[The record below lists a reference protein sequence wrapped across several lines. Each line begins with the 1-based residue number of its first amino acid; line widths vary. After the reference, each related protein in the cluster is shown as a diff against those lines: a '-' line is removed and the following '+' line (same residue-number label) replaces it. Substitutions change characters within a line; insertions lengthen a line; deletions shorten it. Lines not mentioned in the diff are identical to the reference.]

1 MENPSSP
8 PENVPDTSDAG
19 GDTDRNSRHPIPLP
33 CQRVSKVLPIA
44 PAYVEA
50 ARPPIPAQ
58 RPLARQVHDLAVSV
72 GILLSA
78 SSPARR

>member
-33 CQRVSKVLPIA
+33 CQRFSKVLPIA
-44 PAYVEA
+44 PALTS
-50 ARPPIPAQ
+50 RPPVRQ
-58 RPLARQVHDLAVSV
+58 YPLKGR
-72 GILLSA
+72 
-78 SSPARR
+78 